1 MTDRDTPAALL
12 DRQAIGRAFGRASAS
27 YDSVATIQAVARDE
41 LLSRLSHFKTTPD
54 VVLDLGAGT
63 GLAGESLRN
72 HFPKAAVI
80 GIDLALP
87 MLQYA
92 RERVRGSRSSWQR
105 IQDRLE
111 HAFGDAFG
119 RVFGAG
125 NARRTGWIAAD
136 ASALPLASSSVQVVF
151 SNLML
156 QWCMPPDQTL
166 AEVRRV
172 LVPDGVFLFSTFGPS
187 TLRELREAWASVD
200 EYPHVNEFIDMHDLG
215 SALTRAGFS
224 EPVLDI
230 DRMTQEFTR
239 VQVLLKDLKELG
251 ANNSLLERRRS
262 LTGKSRLNKMLD
274 FYHQH
279 NGKRASWEI
288 IYGSAFASNSNVTT
302 NARADTDSAGRSSET
317 RIPLEAIK
325 RKSPSSKSP

>member
-1 MTDRDTPAALL
+1 MTESDSSAALL
-12 DRQAIGRAFGRASAS
+12 DRQAIGRAFGRASSS
-27 YDSVATIQAVARDE
+27 YDSVAKIQAVARDE
-41 LLSRLSHFKTTPD
+41 LLSRLAHFKATPD

-63 GLAGESLRN
+63 GLAGEGLRN
-72 HFPKAAVI
+72 RFPKASVI

-105 IQDRLE
+105 LQDRLGY
-111 HAFGDAFG
+111 ALGDAFG
-119 RVFGAG
+119 RVFGVS
-125 NARRTGWIAAD
+125 NVRRTGWIAAD
-136 ASALPLASSSVQVVF
+136 ASSLPLASNSVQVVF

-156 QWCMPPDQTL
+156 QWCMPPDQAL

-172 LVPDGVFLFSTFGPS
+172 LAPDGLFLFSTFGPS

-200 EYPHVNEFIDMHDLG
+200 EYPHVNDFIDMHDLG

-230 DRMTQEFTR
+230 DRMTQEYTR
-239 VQVLLKDLKELG
+239 VQDLLKDLKELG
-251 ANNSLLERRRS
+251 ARNSLVERRRS
-262 LTGKSRLNKMLD
+262 LTGKSRLNKMLN
-274 FYHQH
+274 FYHQRYA
-279 NGKRASWEI
+279 KRASWEI
-288 IYGSAFASNSNVTT
+288 IYGSAFASNSNAPLG
-302 NARADTDSAGRSSET
+302 ARADTHSAGGSSET

-325 RKSPSSKSP
+325 RKAPPSKSS